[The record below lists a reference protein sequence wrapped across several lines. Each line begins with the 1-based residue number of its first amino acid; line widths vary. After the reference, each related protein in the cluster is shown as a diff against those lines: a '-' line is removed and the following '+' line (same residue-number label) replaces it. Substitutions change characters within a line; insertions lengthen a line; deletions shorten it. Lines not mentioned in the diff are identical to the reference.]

1 MTDVPAKWRLS
12 FSAAWHMLSQR
23 RGYVELGAQY
33 LETLHRKE
41 IERNLIRRLEKLGH
55 RVILEPVA

>member
-1 MTDVPAKWRLS
+1 
-12 FSAAWHMLSQR
+12 MLSQR
-23 RGYVELGAQY
+23 QGYVELGAQY